1 MTLTK
6 ELLRAKHIGVRE
18 LGRNVSGFMKS
29 KSVVIVEV
37 KGQKNKVIISQDDL
51 LDLIELLDNLQD
63 KELLELVRESRAAVA
78 SGEKEVP
85 VENAR
90 CPKKCIRHCP

>member
-29 KSVVIVEV
+29 RKVVVVEV
-37 KGQKNKVIISQDDL
+37 KGDKNKVIMSQEDLIDL
-51 LDLIELLDNLQD
+51 LDLLDDLQD
-63 KELLELVRESRAAVA
+63 KELLELVRQSRAAVA
-78 SGEKEVP
+78 SGVKEVP
-85 VENAR
+85 VGDVF
-90 CPKKCIRHCP
+90 KKIK